1 MNENTYL
8 RQFDGDRSAAGL
20 KKEEINGMTCRKMW
34 TCHKRRLPLEI
45 VAHSPAAIWQW
56 SLPTSAGGRKGGME
70 EMYPTERSA
79 VVGRPMVDS
88 DGRHPTI
95 LVFRARQ
102 RDPWNKNNIVCLLL
116 NLLDNDDWTEIS
128 EQILSVFKFGSFEL
142 APMANRTNGTSIA
155 DSSLPIIL
163 WQMYL
168 RMQKA

>member
-1 MNENTYL
+1 MDASWLDERGGGRTE
-8 RQFDGDRSAAGL
+8 D
-20 KKEEINGMTCRKMW
+20 
-34 TCHKRRLPLEI
+34 P
-45 VAHSPAAIWQW
+45 V
-56 SLPTSAGGRKGGME
+56 SAGTM
-70 EMYPTERSA
+70 PTA
-79 VVGRPMVDS
+79 VTGCQFALVTKQAQMAARLQLMQGVKSELSPSLSRYGSNAIVNS
-88 DGRHPTI
+88 PTI